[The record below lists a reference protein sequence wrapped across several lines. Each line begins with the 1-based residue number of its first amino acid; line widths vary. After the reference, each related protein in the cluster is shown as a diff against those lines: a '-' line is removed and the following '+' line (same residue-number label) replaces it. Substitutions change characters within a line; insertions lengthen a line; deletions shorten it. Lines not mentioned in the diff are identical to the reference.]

1 MTSRMRHEIDYF
13 SSDGVELFEQRWT
26 PEGNSTA
33 VVLLVHGYAEHSGR
47 YVHVAQFLTDR
58 GYAIEAYDLRG
69 HGQSEGNRV
78 FIRSVDEHLA
88 DLQNMLHRVQAR
100 NPKLPV
106 FLLGHSMGGAI
117 VTLFEIRTKPD
128 VRGVVLSGPA
138 LSSKRKTPRFVQRLF
153 LIVGRLFPRLPV
165 GKLASADVSRDPDV
179 VKAYDAD
186 PLVYRKRMP
195 AGTLAA
201 MIRAGREIHARME
214 DFSAAALLLLHG
226 AEDNLTD
233 PAGSRELFERASTS
247 DKEIKVY
254 PGLFHEI
261 FNEPERD
268 QVFADLTAWLEARQ
282 APSQ

>member
-13 SSDGVELFEQRWT
+13 PSDGVELFEQRWT
-26 PEGNSTA
+26 PEGNATA
-33 VVLLVHGYAEHSGR
+33 AVLLVHGYAEHSER

-58 GYAIEAYDLRG
+58 GYAVEAYDLRG
-69 HGQSEGNRV
+69 HGRSEGVRV

-88 DLQNMLHRVQAR
+88 DLQNMLSRVR
-100 NPKLPV
+100 ERHPRLPL
-106 FLLGHSMGGAI
+106 FLLGHSMGGVI
-117 VTLFEIRTKPD
+117 VTLFVIRTKPD

-153 LIVGRLFPRLPV
+153 LIIGRLFPRLPL

-186 PLVYRKRMP
+186 PLVYRKGMP

-201 MIRAGREIHARME
+201 MIRAGREIHAAME
-214 DFSAAALLLLHG
+214 DFAAAALLLLHG

-233 PAGSRELFERASTS
+233 PEGSRELFERASTV

-254 PGLFHEI
+254 PEVFHEI
-261 FNEPERD
+261 FNEPERE
-268 QVFADLTAWLEARQ
+268 QVLADLAGWLDGRRG
-282 APSQ
+282 SG